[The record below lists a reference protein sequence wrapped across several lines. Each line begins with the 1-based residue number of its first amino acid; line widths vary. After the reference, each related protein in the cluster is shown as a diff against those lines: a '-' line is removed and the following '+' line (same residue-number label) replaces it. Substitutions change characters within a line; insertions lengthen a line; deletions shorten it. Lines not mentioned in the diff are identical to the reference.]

1 MLVKEFKGH
10 KLCNSA
16 AAIAFYYPAVSNG
29 EDMIN
34 DFVGTVDNPA
44 KVYPVML
51 KCYVAFRM
59 AGDEEARKMSKEEI
73 LNEVNL
79 FDPEEAQEFLKVVG
93 ELLNEKSKK
102 D

>member
-29 EDMIN
+29 GDMIN

-44 KVYPVML
+44 RVYPVML

-59 AGDEEARKMSKEEI
+59 AGDEEARKMPKEEI

-93 ELLNEKSKK
+93 ENKKKKSKK

>member
-1 MLVKEFKGH
+1 MLVKTFKGH
-10 KLCNSA
+10 RLSNGA

-29 EDMIN
+29 GDMIN
-34 DFVGTVDNPA
+34 DFVSTVDNPA

-51 KCYVAFRM
+51 QCYVAFRWT
-59 AGDEEARKMSKEEI
+59 GDEEARKKTKEEI
-73 LNEVNL
+73 LEEVNL
-79 FDPEEAQEFLKVVG
+79 FDPEENAEFLKVIK

>member
-1 MLVKEFKGH
+1 MLVKTFKGH
-10 KLCNSA
+10 RLSNGA

-29 EDMIN
+29 GDMIN

-51 KCYVAFRM
+51 QCYVAFRWT
-59 AGDEEARKMSKEEI
+59 GDEEARKKTKEEI
-73 LNEVNL
+73 LEEVNL
-79 FDPEEAQEFLKVVG
+79 FDPEENAEFLKVIR